1 VLTACEF
8 EDVRWTSRRVRDA
21 GVDMAERLTKSISA
35 KVTEAEYAQLV
46 AQVGDRT
53 VSEWLRTTALAAVSP
68 SPSERIAFLTFA
80 EQLGL
85 RSVVLN
91 LCHLL
96 SQGQPVTRDI
106 VQHLIDQ
113 ADRTKVRAAQE
124 RIAAAATPVVTS

>member
-1 VLTACEF
+1 
-8 EDVRWTSRRVRDA
+8 
-21 GVDMAERLTKSISA
+21 MAERRMKSISA

-46 AQVGDRT
+46 AQAGDRT

-91 LCHLL
+91 LCQLL

-106 VQHLIDQ
+106 VLHLIDQ

-124 RIAAAATPVVTS
+124 RIAAATTPAVRP

>member
-1 VLTACEF
+1 LTACEF
-8 EDVRWTSRRVRDA
+8 EDVRLTSRRVRDA

-46 AQVGDRT
+46 AQAGDRT
-53 VSEWLRTTALAAVSP
+53 VSEWVRTTVLAALSP

-85 RSVVLN
+85 RSVVIH

-96 SQGQPVTRDI
+96 SQGQPVTRDL
-106 VQHLIDQ
+106 VLYLIDQ

-124 RIAAAATPVVTS
+124 RIAAAATPVVTP

>member
-1 VLTACEF
+1 MAA
-8 EDVRWTSRRVRDA
+8 RR
-21 GVDMAERLTKSISA
+21 MKSISA

-46 AQVGDRT
+46 AQAGDRT

-85 RSVVLN
+85 RSVVLS

-96 SQGQPVTRDI
+96 RQGQPVTRE
-106 VQHLIDQ
+106 VLQHLIDQ
-113 ADRTKVRAAQE
+113 ADCTKVRAAQD
-124 RIAAAATPVVTS
+124 RIAAAATPAVRP

>member
-1 VLTACEF
+1 
-8 EDVRWTSRRVRDA
+8 
-21 GVDMAERLTKSISA
+21 MAERLTKSISA

-46 AQVGDRT
+46 AQAGDRT

-113 ADRTKVRAAQE
+113 ADRTKVRAAHE

>member
-1 VLTACEF
+1 MAA
-8 EDVRWTSRRVRDA
+8 RR
-21 GVDMAERLTKSISA
+21 MKSISA

-46 AQVGDRT
+46 AQAGDRT

-96 SQGQPVTRDI
+96 SQGQPVPRD
-106 VQHLIDQ
+106 VLQHLIDQ
-113 ADRTKVRAAQE
+113 ADRTKVRAAHE
-124 RIAAAATPVVTS
+124 RIAAAATPHVTR